1 MSKTVLSKIG
11 ALLLPL
17 IISVFCSFPAYAQT
31 EKTLTIEAKAIALE
45 KVMQQIEKQTNCV
58 FLNKDVDVQEKVS
71 VSISGKTLSETL
83 NILFKDKNINWKI
96 DSGHIII
103 SKKAA
108 QPKAD
113 GAGSAKSSQI
123 SGVVIDEEGV
133 PVIGVGVFRAP
144 PSEPVRTWTEI
155 SLLYCQREWRTL
167 LLSFPASAT
176 QPRYTR

>member
-11 ALLLPL
+11 TLLLPL

-83 NILFKDKNINWKI
+83 NIL
-96 DSGHIII
+96 
-103 SKKAA
+103 
-108 QPKAD
+108 
-113 GAGSAKSSQI
+113 
-123 SGVVIDEEGV
+123 
-133 PVIGVGVFRAP
+133 IGRLIP
-144 PSEPVRTWTEI
+144 DT
-155 SLLYCQREWRTL
+155 
-167 LLSFPASAT
+167 LSFPRRLLSLKQTGRGVPNPHRSVA
-176 QPRYTR
+176 

>member
-83 NILFKDKNINWKI
+83 NILFKDKNIKT
-96 DSGHIII
+96 S
-103 SKKAA
+103 
-108 QPKAD
+108 
-113 GAGSAKSSQI
+113 
-123 SGVVIDEEGV
+123 
-133 PVIGVGVFRAP
+133 IGRLIP
-144 PSEPVRTWTEI
+144 DT
-155 SLLYCQREWRTL
+155 
-167 LLSFPASAT
+167 LSFPRRPLSLKQTGRGVPNPHRSVA
-176 QPRYTR
+176 

>member
-1 MSKTVLSKIG
+1 
-11 ALLLPL
+11 
-17 IISVFCSFPAYAQT
+17 
-31 EKTLTIEAKAIALE
+31 
-45 KVMQQIEKQTNCV
+45 MQQIEKQTNCV

-113 GAGSAKSSQI
+113 GAGSA
-123 SGVVIDEEGV
+123 
-133 PVIGVGVFRAP
+133 
-144 PSEPVRTWTEI
+144 T
-155 SLLYCQREWRTL
+155 
-167 LLSFPASAT
+167 
-176 QPRYTR
+176 

>member
-11 ALLLPL
+11 TLLLPL

-83 NILFKDKNINWKI
+83 NILGI
-96 DSGHIII
+96 
-103 SKKAA
+103 
-108 QPKAD
+108 
-113 GAGSAKSSQI
+113 
-123 SGVVIDEEGV
+123 VV
-133 PVIGVGVFRAP
+133 
-144 PSEPVRTWTEI
+144 
-155 SLLYCQREWRTL
+155 
-167 LLSFPASAT
+167 
-176 QPRYTR
+176 